1 MYSQS
6 YLPLGAGVAGA
17 VTAGTTS
24 DPAAGKV
31 AELAGSLP
39 FTGLSVLWL
48 LLAAVA
54 LIALG
59 GAVRRLV
66 PARQA

>member
-17 VTAGTTS
+17 VAAGTS

-31 AELAGSLP
+31 TELAGSLP
-39 FTGLSVLWL
+39 FTGLGVLWL